1 MSKIVRFHRLGG
13 PEVLEI
19 EEMDI
24 GAPGAG
30 EIRLRVRAIGL
41 NRAESMYRSGAYV
54 EAPVLPSTLGYEA
67 AGEIEA
73 IGEGVTGF
81 SIGDAV
87 STMPAF
93 SMTRYGVY
101 GDAAI
106 VPAHAVVKHPADL
119 SWSEAA
125 SIWMQYLTAYG
136 ALVEAGGLCATD
148 AVVITAASSS
158 VGLAAIQIVNGAGAT
173 SIAVTRT
180 RAKRDRLA
188 EAGAKHV
195 IVAEE
200 QDVAAEITRITKGEG
215 ARLVF
220 DPIGGP
226 GVVELA
232 AASAVGGVI
241 FLYGAL
247 SSEPTPFPLFTSF
260 RKQLSLRGYML
271 FSVTGDARKREQGVK
286 FVLDGLAAG
295 RLRPII
301 ARSFSLQQIVEAHRY
316 MESNAQIGKIVI
328 TV

>member
-13 PEVLEI
+13 PEVQQIDEL
-19 EEMDI
+19 DI
-24 GAPGAG
+24 GSPKAG

-41 NRAESMYRSGAYV
+41 NRAEAMFRSGAYV
-54 EAPVLPSTLGYEA
+54 EPPNLPSKLGYEA

-81 SIGDAV
+81 AIGDAV

-93 SMTRYGVY
+93 SMTEYGVY

-106 VPAHAVVKHPADL
+106 VPAHAVVKHPIAL

-136 ALVEAGGLCATD
+136 ALIDVGGLCANDT
-148 AVVITAASSS
+148 VVITAASSS
-158 VGLAAIQIVNGAGAT
+158 VGLAAIQIANGVGAT

-180 RAKRDRLA
+180 RAKRDALA
-188 EAGAKHV
+188 KAGATHV

-200 QDVAAEITRITKGEG
+200 QDLAAEVMRITKGEG

-226 GVVELA
+226 GVEALA
-232 AASAVGGVI
+232 AAVAVGGII

-247 SSEPTPFPLFTSF
+247 SSEPTPFPLFASF
-260 RKQLSLRGYML
+260 RKQLTLRGYTL
-271 FSVTGDARKREQGVK
+271 FSVTGDPQKRERGAR
-286 FVLDGLAAG
+286 FVLDGLEAG

-301 ARSFSLQQIVEAHRY
+301 ARSFPLERIVEAHRY
-316 MESNAQIGKIVI
+316 LESNAQIGKIVV

>member
-19 EEMDI
+19 EEMDM

-136 ALVEAGGLCATD
+136 ALVEAGGLCAKD

-180 RAKRDRLA
+180 RAKRDPLA

-260 RKQLSLRGYML
+260 RKQLSLRGYTL